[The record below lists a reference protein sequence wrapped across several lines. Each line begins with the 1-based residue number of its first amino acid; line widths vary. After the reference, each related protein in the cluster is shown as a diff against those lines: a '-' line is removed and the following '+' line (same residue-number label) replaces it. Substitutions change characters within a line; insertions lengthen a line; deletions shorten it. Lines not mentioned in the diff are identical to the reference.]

1 MFTKKQTNKTQK
13 NKIYN
18 KTKKLKGGRFI
29 EEGGFGCIVTPALSC
44 SKHHNKHKDKNNDIN
59 LNKLVSKIIIN
70 PDEDVYDEIHISNR
84 LKTIDPTNKYYI
96 SFTNYCY
103 INENDLKQ
111 NRKDIVSV
119 KYKSKSLSKFD
130 LLDKEKKDKKKC
142 KIDLSMKPINLI
154 MPFAGLSLSE
164 VMHTNHKGTNIK
176 AIMHSLFINNLKS
189 YFKHL
194 IIGLIKLHHS
204 RIVNRDIKQ
213 SNIMLYL
220 NKNDGKNSKTNITNK
235 IKNKKIDDDNY
246 NYDNDNRENN
256 DDSDDNE
263 NSDDDSNTEKHKKHK
278 HKYNID
284 NIDPTNM
291 IIRYIDFGLS
301 NIITNK
307 FIDIDNISVRGTYRY
322 VSPEI
327 FICYIINKHDTEKD
341 SSRITRINNYINKYV
356 VEAIIR
362 INEKDVLYKL
372 KNNILNIYKTIN
384 DLFKNKKILE
394 KYFGSDTNKYNGYL
408 QKADVYAL
416 GLTIFDT
423 LYKYSNIE
431 VKKHKKLHDLLSN
444 MIEIDPD
451 KRFNAI
457 TCLSHPYFTSL

>member
-1 MFTKKQTNKTQK
+1 MFTKKQSNKTQTNKTQT

-44 SKHHNKHKDKNNDIN
+44 SKHHNKHKDKHNDIN

-84 LKTIDPTNKYYI
+84 LKTIDPTNKYFI

-111 NRKDIVSV
+111 HRKDIVSV

-220 NKNDGKNSKTNITNK
+220 NKNDGKNSKNSKNNITNK
-235 IKNKKIDDDNY
+235 IKNKKLDDDN
-246 NYDNDNRENN
+246 ND
-256 DDSDDNE
+256 
-263 NSDDDSNTEKHKKHK
+263 KHKSKKNKHK
-278 HKYNID
+278 TDKNKYNID

-291 IIRYIDFGLS
+291 VIRYIDFGLS